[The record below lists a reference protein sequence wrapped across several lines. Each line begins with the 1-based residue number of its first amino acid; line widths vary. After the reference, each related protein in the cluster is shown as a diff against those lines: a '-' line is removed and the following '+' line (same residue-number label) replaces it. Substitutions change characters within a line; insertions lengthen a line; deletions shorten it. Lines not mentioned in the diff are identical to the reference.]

1 MNNIFYYT
9 QMILWLEPTT
19 HKNLKIAAKIK
30 KISIYKLIREGIILR
45 LDQINKENG
54 YETE

>member
-19 HKNLKIAAKIK
+19 YKNLKMVAKLK

>member
-9 QMILWLEPTT
+9 QMILWLEQTT
-19 HKNLKIAAKIK
+19 YKNLKIAAKLK